1 MIFKYKAITPSGQM
15 VEGFQEAP
23 SQADVVAMLKGN
35 NNTILSVERDIESD
49 SRVELFSKKVK
60 KKDLAVFCRQFYT
73 MIDAGLGIVK
83 CLDILGIQTENKTL
97 RAAIISVNEDVQKGL
112 ILSEAMKNHPK
123 IFPTILISMVGAGE
137 VSGNLDA
144 IMERMAV
151 HFEKENKIEAKIK
164 SSMIYPMVLAIV
176 SVVVVIFML
185 VAVLPTFIGMFEGS
199 GTALPGPTQI
209 LLDLSASLRTYWYAY
224 GTVSVFLIAGIIVFK
239 NSKEGTYFFDGL
251 KLKIPVLKTTVAKIV
266 TSRFTR
272 TLSTLMSSGIP
283 LIQAM
288 EVVAK
293 VVDNSVV
300 EERLLKSIE
309 SIRKGIPLSRAV
321 KQVDIYPPMVDS
333 MIKIGEE
340 SGALDDILF
349 KTADF
354 YDQEVDEAITRATSL
369 IEPLMIVV
377 MAVMIGFIV
386 IAMYLPMFDVMN
398 TI

>member
-112 ILSEAMKNHPK
+112 ILSEAMKNHPA

-164 SSMIYPMVLAIV
+164 SSMIYPIVLAIV

-224 GTVSVFLIAGIIVFK
+224 GIVSAFAIAGIIVFK

-369 IEPLMIVV
+369 IEPLMIVL
-377 MAVMIGFIV
+377 MALMIGFIV
-386 IAMYLPMFDVMN
+386 IAMYLPMFDIMN